1 MGEQYEESNNQKKH
15 LLGLAHSS
23 CGGMYVLNTVSAYGY
38 VYAGPR
44 KGHLLHLLGSSWNNK
59 GNDNIGKE
67 L

>member
-23 CGGMYVLNTVSAYGY
+23 YGGMYVLNTVSAYGY

-44 KGHLLHLLGSSWNNK
+44 KGHLLHLLGSS
-59 GNDNIGKE
+59 
-67 L
+67 